1 MAFAEF
7 AQRFGPLNTLIT
19 FPRSRLLR
27 LTALALFG
35 TACKQ
40 KEVRPEELF
49 QAQALGLAYLETGQ
63 LAPAESAFKKVIALA
78 PQDPAG
84 YANLGVTYL
93 RGSRFADAEAQ
104 LKRARTLDPASAD
117 IGLSLAKLYAV
128 TGRTSDARSTLDA
141 LRRADPRNAHVAY
154 ALAELDRS
162 DSTAADRH
170 LAELR
175 DVMALSPTNVAVR
188 AQLIDALVRRG
199 QADSAVRQL
208 EEVRRIGP
216 EPPPDARAPVDETI
230 QLLRAGKTAA
240 AREPLDRFL
249 HAMELTS
256 GYQASLDDVKWLDGP
271 LAGRPVL
278 SFTPKSIAMLRG
290 LGGGRGKPQ
299 PDLVRFTDVTGEAK
313 LPEMPTVPA
322 TGSGAG
328 AIAVGDFDGDGID
341 DLFLSVRPAQ
351 AAAMETHLYRVRGRE
366 FTDVTA
372 ESGLVVPGG
381 AVFATFADYDNDGH
395 LDLFVIGGDQRAHL
409 FRNDGK
415 AKFQDVTAA
424 SRITNIGGA
433 TKALFVDLDHDGDLD
448 IVLVGGPS
456 VLFYRNNA
464 DGTFTEMAQAV
475 GLRGGGGTT
484 RDAAFADF
492 DDDGRMDLFVVGDK
506 GAALYHNAGN
516 RQLTDVISTSGI
528 SVVGGM
534 AVAVGDYNN
543 DGAFDLFVA
552 GPKGGSSTL
561 WVNDG
566 SGKFRRDTRS
576 DDVLRSL
583 SNIDVRNAT
592 FADFDNDGWLDLI
605 VVGDAGASG
614 GVRVL
619 RNDGTGRFI
628 DRSSILPPTAQA
640 ATSVIAADVDA
651 DGDQDLLLGGPNG
664 VRLLRNL
671 GANGSLSMQVQLV
684 GLRTGSGKNNDLG
697 IGAKVEVRAA
707 DLYQTRVITS
717 RVTSFGLGP
726 HLKADVIRVEWPN
739 GVPQTVY
746 FPGSD
751 QDVLENEVLKGSCAF
766 LYTWDGTRF
775 RFVTDVMWRSALG
788 MPLGLLGSNTSY
800 APAGA
805 SQEYLRIPAGVLK
818 SRNGKYVMQLTE
830 ELWET
835 AYADHVKLLAVD
847 HPDSVDVFVDERFV
861 PPGPVALKPYYVTRR
876 ELPLSAVDERGN
888 DVLDALRATDDKF
901 VSNLTPLQYQ
911 GLVEP
916 HDLIMDLGADAGRDS
931 SFLFL
936 RGWIYPTDA
945 SINVA
950 LSQQTRSK
958 TMMPSLEVRD
968 ANDAWKI
975 ANPNLSF
982 PSGKDKTLIVDLARI
997 FPTADHHVRIRTN
1010 LQIYWDEAFVALSRR
1025 DAGARITTLDAVS
1038 ADLHARGYSRTYR
1051 KGGRYGPWWF
1061 DYDSVSH
1068 EPRWRPIEGAFTR
1081 FGDVLPLLGHSDDMY
1096 VIMAPGDE
1104 MTLQFDASSEKN
1116 LPRGWT
1122 RDFLLYSDGW
1132 IKDSDLNTAFGTSVE
1147 PLPFHAIKQYPYAPG
1162 DSYPTDSAHQRYL
1175 RDYNT
1180 RLIRRTESPR
1190 PQ

>member
-1 MAFAEF
+1 MKSVARLAAAFA
-7 AQRFGPLNTLIT
+7 LVMI
-19 FPRSRLLR
+19 
-27 LTALALFG
+27 
-35 TACKQ
+35 ACTQ

-49 QAQALGLAYLETGQ
+49 QAQSLGLAYLETGQ

-78 PQDPAG
+78 PRDAAG

-93 RGSRFADAEAQ
+93 RGSRFSDAEAQ
-104 LKRARTLDPASAD
+104 LKHARELDPANAD
-117 IGLSLAKLYAV
+117 IALSLAKVYAV
-128 TGRTSDARSTLDA
+128 TGRSSEARSTLDG
-141 LRRADPRNAHVAY
+141 LRRADPRNPHAAY
-154 ALAELDRS
+154 ALAELDKR
-162 DSTAADRH
+162 DSTAAGRYVGDLH
-170 LAELR
+170 
-175 DVMALSPTNVAVR
+175 DVMSLSPTNLAVR
-188 AQLIDALVRRG
+188 VQLIDAYVRG
-199 QADSAVRQL
+199 NQPDSAVRQL

-216 EPPPDARAPVDETI
+216 ELPPDARAPLDSTI
-230 QLLRAGKTAA
+230 QLLRLGKVAA

-256 GYQASLDDVKWLDGP
+256 SYQASLDDVKWLEGP
-271 LAGRPVL
+271 LTGRPVL

-299 PDLVRFTDVTGEAK
+299 PDLVRFSDVTAEAK
-313 LPEMPTVPA
+313 LPELVPA
-322 TGSGAG
+322 TASPVKTPG

-341 DLFLSVRPAQ
+341 DLFLSIWSPQQQRS
-351 AAAMETHLYRVRGRE
+351 ETHLYRIRGRE
-366 FTDVTA
+366 FTDVA
-372 ESGLVVPGG
+372 AQSGLALPNG
-381 AVFATFADYDNDGH
+381 ANFATFVDVDNDGH
-395 LDLFVIGGDQRAHL
+395 LDLFTIGGDQRAHL
-409 FRNDGK
+409 FHNDGK
-415 AKFQDVTAA
+415 GKFQDVTAA
-424 SRITNIGGA
+424 SGIANLGGA
-433 TKALFVDLDHDGDLD
+433 TRAMFVDLDHDGDLD
-448 IVLVGGPS
+448 LVLVGGPS
-456 VLFYRNNA
+456 LLFYRNNA
-464 DGTFTEMAQAV
+464 DGTFTEMAGAV
-475 GLRGGGGTT
+475 GLTASIGTT
-484 RDAAFADF
+484 NDAAFADF
-492 DDDGRMDLFVVGDK
+492 DDDGRMDLLVVGET

-516 RQLTDVISTSGI
+516 RQLTNAIASSGI
-528 SVVGGM
+528 KITGGS

-543 DGAFDLFVA
+543 DGAFDVFAA
-552 GPKGGSSTL
+552 GTKGGPSTL
-561 WVNDG
+561 WLNDG
-566 SGKFRRDTRS
+566 RGGFRRDSRS
-576 DDVLRSL
+576 DDVLKTL
-583 SNIDVRNAT
+583 ATINVHDVT
-592 FADFDNDGWLDLI
+592 FADFDNDGFLDLI
-605 VVGDAGASG
+605 VVGDG

-619 RNDGTGRFI
+619 RNDGTGRFV
-628 DRSSILPPTAQA
+628 DRSSILPAALPS
-640 ATSVIAADVDA
+640 ATSVIPADVDG
-651 DGDQDLLLGGPNG
+651 DGDQDLLLGGPTG

-684 GLRTGSGKNNDLG
+684 GLRTGSGKNNDFG

-717 RVTSFGLGP
+717 RITSFGLGP

-766 LYTWDGTRF
+766 LYTWDGSRY

-805 SQEYLRIPAGVLK
+805 SQEYLRIPASALK
-818 SRNGKYVMQLTE
+818 AKNGKYVMQLTE

-835 AYADHVKLLAVD
+835 AYADHLKLLAVD

-861 PPGPVALKPYYVTRR
+861 PPGPVELRPFFVTRR
-876 ELPLSAVDERGN
+876 ELPRSAVDERGN

-901 VSNLTPLQYQ
+901 VTNLTPLQYQ

-916 HDLIMDLGADAGRDS
+916 HDLILDLGPDAGRDS

-950 LSQQTRSK
+950 LSQQTKSK

-968 ANDAWKI
+968 ATGAWRTAI
-975 ANPNLSF
+975 ANLSF
-982 PSGKDKTLIVDLARI
+982 PSGKDKTLIVDLAHI
-997 FPTADHHVRIRTN
+997 FLTPDRHVRIRTN

-1025 DAGARITTLDAVS
+1025 DAGARITTLDPVS
-1038 ADLHARGYSRTYR
+1038 ADLHPRGYSRTYR

-1061 DYDSVSH
+1061 DYDSVSR

-1081 FGDVLPLLGHSDDMY
+1081 FGDVLPLLGRSDDMY

-1104 MTLQFDASSEKN
+1104 MTLQFDAGSEKT

-1122 RDFLLYSDGW
+1122 RDFLLYTDGW

-1162 DSYPTDSAHQRYL
+1162 ESYPTDSAHQRYR

-1180 RLIRRTESPR
+1180 RIVTRAEPGRRN
-1190 PQ
+1190 

>member
-1 MAFAEF
+1 MSFVARLVPRLRKPHVALGT
-7 AQRFGPLNTLIT
+7 QLRFV
-19 FPRSRLLR
+19 
-27 LTALALFG
+27 AAACLALG
-35 TACKQ
+35 GAACKQ
-40 KEVRPEELF
+40 KEIRPEELF
-49 QAQALGLAYLETGQ
+49 QAQALGLAHLETGQ
-63 LAPAESAFKKVIALA
+63 LAPAESAFKKVVALA

-93 RGSRFADAEAQ
+93 RGSRFSDAEAQ
-104 LKRARTLDPASAD
+104 LTRARTMDPANAD
-117 IGLSLAKLYAV
+117 IGLTIAKLYAV
-128 TGRTSDARSTLDA
+128 TGRASEARSTLDA

-162 DSTAADRH
+162 DSAASDRR
-170 LAELR
+170 LGALR
-175 DVMALSPTNVAVR
+175 DVVTLAPTNLAVR
-188 AQLIDALVRRG
+188 LQLVDAFVRRG

-208 EEVRRIGP
+208 EDVRRIGP
-216 EPPPDARAPVDETI
+216 ELPADARLSLEETI
-230 QLLRAGKTAA
+230 RALRAGNTAA
-240 AREPLDRFL
+240 AREPLDKLL

-256 GYQASLDDVKWLDGP
+256 TYQAALDDVKWLDGP
-271 LAGRPVL
+271 LAGRPIL

-299 PDLVRFTDVTGEAK
+299 PDLVRFSDVTAEAR
-313 LPEMPTVPA
+313 LPEMQASAAPA
-322 TGSGAG
+322 NTPG

-341 DLFLSVRPAQ
+341 DLFLSVWSPEQRK
-351 AAAMETHLYRVRGRE
+351 MDTRLYRIRGRE
-366 FTDVTA
+366 FSDVTPQTGIA
-372 ESGLVVPGG
+372 LPEG
-381 AVFATFADYDNDGH
+381 AAFATFADFDNDGR
-395 LDLFVIGGDQRAHL
+395 LDLFTIGGDQRPHL

-415 AKFQDVTAA
+415 GKFQDVSATSGISNA
-424 SRITNIGGA
+424 GGA
-433 TKALFVDLDHDGDLD
+433 RKGVFVDLDHDGDLD
-448 IVLVGGPS
+448 LILVGGPS
-456 VLFYRNNA
+456 LFFYRNNA
-464 DGTFTEMAQAV
+464 DGTFTEMAKDV
-475 GLRGGGGTT
+475 GLTT
-484 RDAAFADF
+484 PVASTNDAAFADF
-492 DDDGRMDLFVVGDK
+492 DDDGRIDLFVVGAN
-506 GAALYHNAGN
+506 GAALYRNAGN
-516 RQLTDVISTSGI
+516 RQLSNAIASSGI
-528 SVVGGM
+528 DVKSGA

-543 DGAFDLFVA
+543 DGSFDVFIA
-552 GPKGGSSTL
+552 GTKGTPSTL

-566 SGKFRRDTRS
+566 TGKFRRDSRS
-576 DDVLRSL
+576 DNVLKTLDAIGVSE
-583 SNIDVRNAT
+583 VAFT
-592 FADFDNDGWLDLI
+592 DFDNDGWLDI
-605 VVGDAGASG
+605 VVVGGAANGG
-614 GVRVL
+614 GVRLL
-619 RNDGTGRFI
+619 RNDGTGRFV
-628 DRSSILPPTAQA
+628 DRSSILPPTAQS

-651 DGDQDLLLGGPNG
+651 DGDQDLLLGGPTG

-684 GLRTGSGKNNDLG
+684 GLRTGSGKNNDFG

-739 GVPQTVY
+739 GVPQTVF

-766 LYTWDGTRF
+766 LYTWDGARY

-805 SQEYLRIPAGVLK
+805 SQEYLRIPATALK
-818 SRNGKYVMQLTE
+818 AKNGKYVMQLTE

-835 AYADHVKLLAVD
+835 AYADHLKLLAVD
-847 HPDSVDVFVDERFV
+847 HPDSVDVYVDERFV
-861 PPGPVALKPYYVTRR
+861 PPGPVDLKPYFVTRR
-876 ELPLSAVDERGN
+876 QLPLSAVDDHGN

-911 GLVEP
+911 GLVEA
-916 HDLIMDLGADAGRDS
+916 HDLVMDLGPDAGRDS

-958 TMMPSLEVRD
+958 TVMPSLEVRD
-968 ANDAWKI
+968 AKGVWKT

-997 FPTADHHVRIRTN
+997 FPTNDHHVRIRTN

-1025 DAGARITTLDAVS
+1025 DVGARITPLPALS

-1061 DYDSVSH
+1061 DYDSVSR

-1081 FGDVLPLLGHSDDMY
+1081 FGNVLPLLDRSDDMY

-1104 MTLQFDASSEKN
+1104 MTLEFDAATETA
-1116 LPRGWT
+1116 LPRGWR
-1122 RDFLLYSDGW
+1122 RDFLLYTDGW
-1132 IKDSDLNTAFGTSVE
+1132 IKDSDLNTAFGTTVE

-1162 DSYPTDSAHQRYL
+1162 ESYPADSAHQRYL
-1175 RDYNT
+1175 REYNT
-1180 RLIRRTESPR
+1180 RAVTRAEPPRRH
-1190 PQ
+1190 

>member
-1 MAFAEF
+1 MRANLRAIARAPKGVNF
-7 AQRFGPLNTLIT
+7 
-19 FPRSRLLR
+19 RSMKSVARLAA
-27 LTALALFG
+27 ALALIG
-35 TACKQ
+35 IGCKQ

-63 LAPAESAFKKVIALA
+63 LAPAESAFKKVVALA
-78 PQDPAG
+78 PRDPAG

-93 RGSRFADAEAQ
+93 RGSRFPDAKAQ
-104 LKRARTLDPASAD
+104 LERAREMDPGNAD

-128 TGRTSDARSTLDA
+128 TDRSSDARSTLDA

-154 ALAELDRS
+154 ALAELDKR
-162 DSTAADRH
+162 DSAATDRYV
-170 LAELR
+170 AELH
-175 DVMALSPTNVAVR
+175 DVMSLSPTNVAVR
-188 AQLIDALVRRG
+188 LQLVDAYVRRN
-199 QADSAVRQL
+199 QSDSAVRQL
-208 EEVRRIGP
+208 EEIRRIGP
-216 EPPPDARAPVDETI
+216 ELPPDVRAPVDSTI
-230 QLLRAGKTAA
+230 QLLRSGKVAA

-256 GYQASLDDVKWLDGP
+256 SYQASLDDVKWLDGP
-271 LAGRPVL
+271 LSGRPVL

-290 LGGGRGKPQ
+290 LGGGRGKPRPDQ
-299 PDLVRFTDVTGEAK
+299 VRFQDVTAEARLPDLQSSTAAPVKT
-313 LPEMPTVPA
+313 P
-322 TGSGAG
+322 G

-341 DLFLSVRPAQ
+341 DLFLSAWSPQQQRV
-351 AAAMETHLYRVRGRE
+351 ETHLYRIRGRE
-366 FTDVTA
+366 FTDATA
-372 ESGLVVPGG
+372 QVALPSG
-381 AVFATFADYDNDGH
+381 AAFATFADYDNDGH
-395 LDLFVIGGDQRAHL
+395 LDLFAIGGDQRPHL
-409 FRNDGK
+409 LRNDGK
-415 AKFQDVTAA
+415 GKFQDVTSA
-424 SRITNIGGA
+424 SGIANLGGA
-433 TKALFVDLDHDGDLD
+433 RKALFVDLDHDGDLD
-448 IVLVGGPS
+448 LVLVGGPS
-456 VLFYRNNA
+456 LLFYRNNA
-464 DGTFTEMAQAV
+464 DGTFSEMAQAV
-475 GLRGGGGTT
+475 GLMSAAGVAN
-484 RDAAFADF
+484 DAAFADF
-492 DDDGRMDLFVVGDK
+492 DDDGRMDLLVVGEA
-506 GAALYHNAGN
+506 GTALYHNAGN
-516 RQLTDVISTSGI
+516 RQLTNTIASSGI
-528 SVVGGM
+528 DVRGGS

-543 DGAFDLFVA
+543 DGAFDVFIA
-552 GPKGGSSTL
+552 GAYDNPSTL

-566 SGKFRRDTRS
+566 TGKFRRDSRS
-576 DDVLRSL
+576 DDVLKTL
-583 SNIDVRNAT
+583 PTIDVRGVSFT
-592 FADFDNDGWLDLI
+592 DFDNDGWLDLI
-605 VVGDAGASG
+605 VAGNG

-628 DRSSILPPTAQA
+628 DRSSIVPPGLPS
-640 ATSVIAADVDA
+640 ATSIIAADVDG
-651 DGDQDLLLGGPNG
+651 DGDQDLLLGGPTG
-664 VRLLRNL
+664 IRVLRNF

-684 GLRTGSGKNNDLG
+684 GLRTGSGKNNDFG

-766 LYTWDGTRF
+766 LYTWDGAHY

-805 SQEYLRIPAGVLK
+805 SQEYLRIPASALK
-818 SRNGKYVMQLTE
+818 SKNGKYVMQLTE

-835 AYADHVKLLAVD
+835 AYADHLRLLAVD

-861 PPGPVALKPYYVTRR
+861 PPGPVDLRPYYITHRQ
-876 ELPLSAVDERGN
+876 LPRSAVDGRGN

-901 VSNLTPLQYQ
+901 VTNLTPLQYQ

-916 HDLIMDLGADAGRDS
+916 HDLIMDLGPNAGRDS

-950 LSQQTRSK
+950 LSQQTKSK

-968 ANDAWKI
+968 AKGMWKM

-997 FPTADHHVRIRTN
+997 FPTSDHRVRIRTN
-1010 LQIYWDEAFVALSRR
+1010 LQIYWDEAFVAVSRR
-1025 DAGARITTLDAVS
+1025 DAGAHITTLEPLS

-1061 DYDSVSH
+1061 DYDSVSR

-1081 FGDVLPLLGHSDDMY
+1081 FGDVLPLLGRSDDMY
-1096 VIMAPGDE
+1096 VIMSPGDE
-1104 MTLQFDASSEKN
+1104 MTLQFDATSEKT

-1122 RDFLLYSDGW
+1122 RDFLLYTDGW

-1162 DSYPTDSAHQRYL
+1162 ESYPTDSAHQRYL

-1180 RLIRRTESPR
+1180 RLIRRTESSR
-1190 PQ
+1190 PHP

>member
-1 MAFAEF
+1 MKSVARLAAAFA
-7 AQRFGPLNTLIT
+7 LVMI
-19 FPRSRLLR
+19 
-27 LTALALFG
+27 
-35 TACKQ
+35 ACKQ

-49 QAQALGLAYLETGQ
+49 QAQSLGLAYLETGQ

-78 PQDPAG
+78 PRDPAG

-104 LKRARTLDPASAD
+104 LKHARELDPANAD
-117 IGLSLAKLYAV
+117 IALSLAKLYGV
-128 TGRTSDARSTLDA
+128 TARSSDARATLDA

-154 ALAELDRS
+154 ALAELDKR
-162 DSTAADRH
+162 DSTAADRYIG
-170 LAELR
+170 ELH
-175 DVMALSPTNVAVR
+175 DVMSLSPTNLAVR
-188 AQLIDALVRRG
+188 VQLIDAYVRRN
-199 QADSAVRQL
+199 QPDSAVRQL

-216 EPPPDARAPVDETI
+216 ELPPDARAPLDTTI
-230 QLLRAGKTAA
+230 QLLRSGKAAA
-240 AREPLDRFL
+240 ARAPLDRFL
-249 HAMELTS
+249 HAMELTAN
-256 GYQASLDDVKWLDGP
+256 YQASLDDVKWLDGP
-271 LAGRPVL
+271 LSGRPVL

-299 PDLVRFTDVTGEAK
+299 PDLVRFSDVTAEAK
-313 LPEMPTVPA
+313 LPELLPA
-322 TGSGAG
+322 TNAPAKTPG

-341 DLFLSVRPAQ
+341 DLFLSIWSPQ
-351 AAAMETHLYRVRGRE
+351 QQKSETHLYRIRGRE

-372 ESGLVVPGG
+372 ESGLALPSG
-381 AVFATFADYDNDGH
+381 ATFATFVDVDNDGH
-395 LDLFVIGGDQRAHL
+395 LDLFTIGGDQRAHL

-415 AKFQDVTAA
+415 GKFQDVTPA
-424 SRITNIGGA
+424 SGIANLAGA
-433 TKALFVDLDHDGDLD
+433 TKATFVDLDHDGDLD
-448 IVLVGGPS
+448 LVLVGGPS
-456 VLFYRNNA
+456 LLFYRNNA

-475 GLRGGGGTT
+475 GLTAAVGTT
-484 RDAAFADF
+484 TDAAFADF
-492 DDDGRMDLFVVGDK
+492 DDDGRMDLFVVGET

-516 RQLTDVISTSGI
+516 RRLTNAISSSGI
-528 SVVGGM
+528 TVNGGS

-543 DGAFDLFVA
+543 DGAFDVFVA
-552 GPKGGSSTL
+552 GTKGGPSAL
-561 WVNDG
+561 WLNDG
-566 SGKFRRDTRS
+566 TGHFRRDSRS
-576 DDVLRSL
+576 DDVLKAL
-583 SNIDVRNAT
+583 TAINVRGVQ
-592 FADFDNDGWLDLI
+592 FVDFDNDGFLDLL
-605 VVGDAGASG
+605 VVGDG
-614 GVRVL
+614 GVRLL
-619 RNDGTGRFI
+619 RNDGTGRFV
-628 DRSSILPPTAQA
+628 DRSSILPTALPS
-640 ATSVIAADVDA
+640 ATSAIAADLDG
-651 DGDQDLLLGGPNG
+651 DGDQDLLLGGPTG

-684 GLRTGSGKNNDLG
+684 GLRTGSGKNNDFG

-766 LYTWDGTRF
+766 LYTWDGSRY

-805 SQEYLRIPAGVLK
+805 SQEYLRIPGSALK
-818 SRNGKYVMQLTE
+818 AKNGKYVMQLTE

-835 AYADHVKLLAVD
+835 AYADHLKLLAVD

-861 PPGPVALKPYYVTRR
+861 PPGPVELRPFYVTRR
-876 ELPLSAVDERGN
+876 ELPRSAVDERGN

-901 VSNLTPLQYQ
+901 VTNLTPLQYQ
-911 GLVEP
+911 GLVES
-916 HDLIMDLGADAGRDS
+916 HDLIMDLGPDAGRDN

-950 LSQQTRSK
+950 LSQQTKSK

-968 ANDAWKI
+968 AKGEWRTAI
-975 ANPNLSF
+975 ANLSF
-982 PSGKDKTLIVDLARI
+982 PSGKDKTLIVDLAHI
-997 FPTADHHVRIRTN
+997 FLTPDRHVRIRTN

-1025 DAGARITTLDAVS
+1025 DAGARITTLEPLS

-1061 DYDSVSH
+1061 DYDSVSR

-1081 FGDVLPLLGHSDDMY
+1081 FGDVLPLLGRSDDMY

-1104 MTLQFDASSEKN
+1104 MTLQFDAASEKT
-1116 LPRGWT
+1116 LPKSWT
-1122 RDFLLYSDGW
+1122 RDFLLYTDGW

-1162 DSYPTDSAHQRYL
+1162 ESYPTDSAHQRYR

-1180 RLIRRTESPR
+1180 RIVRRTESAR

>member
-1 MAFAEF
+1 MKLVAPLAAAFA
-7 AQRFGPLNTLIT
+7 L
-19 FPRSRLLR
+19 SLL
-27 LTALALFG
+27 G
-35 TACKQ
+35 IACKQ

-49 QAQALGLAYLETGQ
+49 QSQSLGLAYLETGQ
-63 LAPAESAFKKVIALA
+63 LASAESAFKKVIALA

-93 RGSRFADAEAQ
+93 RGSRFPEAEAQ
-104 LKRARTLDPASAD
+104 LKRARELDPASAD
-117 IGLSLAKLYAV
+117 IALSLAKLYAV
-128 TGRTSDARSTLDA
+128 NDRANDARTTLDA
-141 LRRADPRNAHVAY
+141 LRRTDPRNAHVAY
-154 ALAELDRS
+154 ALAELDKR
-162 DSTAADRH
+162 DSTAAERYVG
-170 LAELR
+170 ELR
-175 DVMALSPTNVAVR
+175 DVMALSPTNLAVR
-188 AQLIDALVRRG
+188 LQLIDAFVRRN
-199 QADSAVRQL
+199 QPDSAVRQL
-208 EEVRRIGP
+208 EEARRVGP
-216 EPPPDARAPVDETI
+216 ELPPDARAPLEETI
-230 QLLRAGKTAA
+230 QSLRAGKVAA

-290 LGGGRGKPQ
+290 LGGGRGKPR
-299 PDLVRFTDVTGEAK
+299 PDLVRFTDVTAESK
-313 LPEMPTVPA
+313 LPELQTV
-322 TGSGAG
+322 TGAPVKNSG

-341 DLFLSVRPAQ
+341 DLFLSIWSPAQ
-351 AAAMETHLYRVRGRE
+351 QKTETHLYRIRGRE

-372 ESGLVVPGG
+372 QSGLALPSG
-381 AVFATFADYDNDGH
+381 ATFATFVDFDNDGH
-395 LDLFVIGGDQRAHL
+395 LDLFAIGGDQRAHL

-415 AKFQDVTAA
+415 GKFQDITAA
-424 SRITNIGGA
+424 SGIANLGGA

-448 IVLVGGPS
+448 LVLVGGPS
-456 VLFYRNNA
+456 PLFYRNNA

-475 GLRGGGGTT
+475 GLAAAGGTT

-492 DDDGRMDLFVVGDK
+492 DDDGRMDLLVVGET
-506 GAALYHNAGN
+506 GAALFHNAGN
-516 RQLTDVISTSGI
+516 RQLTNAIVSSGI
-528 SVVGGM
+528 DVKGGS

-543 DGAFDLFVA
+543 DGAFDVFIA
-552 GPKGGSSTL
+552 GAKGAPSTL
-561 WVNDG
+561 WLNDG
-566 SGKFRRDTRS
+566 TGKFRRDPRS
-576 DDVLRSL
+576 DDALRALTAVGVREVLFS
-583 SNIDVRNAT
+583 
-592 FADFDNDGWLDLI
+592 DFDNDGWLDLVI
-605 VVGDAGASG
+605 VGDGGA
-614 GVRVL
+614 RLL
-619 RNDGTGRFI
+619 RNDGTGRFV
-628 DRSSILPPTAQA
+628 DRSSILPPDVPS
-640 ATSVIAADVDA
+640 ATSVIAADLDA
-651 DGDQDLLLGGPNG
+651 DGDQDLLLGGPTG

-684 GLRTGSGKNNDLG
+684 GLRTGSGKNNDFG
-697 IGAKVEVRAA
+697 IGAKVEVRAG

-766 LYTWDGTRF
+766 LYTWDGSHY

-805 SQEYLRIPAGVLK
+805 SQEYLRIPGSALK
-818 SRNGKYVMQLTE
+818 SKNGKYVMQLTE

-835 AYADHVKLLAVD
+835 AYADHLKLLAVD
-847 HPDSVDVFVDERFV
+847 HPDSVDVFVDERFI
-861 PPGPVALKPYYVTRR
+861 PPGPIDLRPYYVTRR
-876 ELPLSAVDERGN
+876 QLPLSAIDERGN

-916 HDLIMDLGADAGRDS
+916 HDLIMDLGPDAGRDS

-968 ANDAWKI
+968 TKGAWKM

-1010 LQIYWDEAFVALSRR
+1010 LQIYWDEAFVALNRR
-1025 DAGARITTLDAVS
+1025 DAGARITSLDAVS
-1038 ADLHARGYSRTYR
+1038 AELHARGYSRTYR

-1061 DYDSVSH
+1061 DYDSVSR

-1081 FGDVLPLLGHSDDMY
+1081 FGDVLPLVRSSDDMY

-1104 MTLQFDASSEKN
+1104 MTLQFDAGSEKA

-1122 RDFLLYSDGW
+1122 RDFLLYTDGW

-1162 DSYPTDSAHQRYL
+1162 ESYPTDSAHQRYL
-1175 RDYNT
+1175 RTYNT
-1180 RLIRRTESPR
+1180 RVVRRTESPR

>member
-1 MAFAEF
+1 MSFAALVGQRLRNRHTTVVGSRRLIVAAFA
-7 AQRFGPLNTLIT
+7 
-19 FPRSRLLR
+19 
-27 LTALALFG
+27 LAG

-49 QAQALGLAYLETGQ
+49 QAQALALAYLETSQ
-63 LAPAESAFKKVIALA
+63 LAPAETAFKKVIALA
-78 PQDPAG
+78 PTDPAG

-93 RGSRFADAEAQ
+93 RESRFSDAEAQ
-104 LKRARTLDPASAD
+104 LKRARQMDPASAD
-117 IGLSLAKLYAV
+117 IGLSLAKLFAV
-128 TGRTSDARSTLDA
+128 TGRAAEARTTLDA
-141 LRRADPRNAHVAY
+141 MRRADPRNAHVAY
-154 ALAELDRS
+154 ALAELDKQDSSAS
-162 DSTAADRH
+162 DRYVG
-170 LAELR
+170 ELR
-175 DVMALSPTNVAVR
+175 DVATLSPTNIAVR
-188 AQLIDALVRRG
+188 LQLVDAFVRRNEP
-199 QADSAVRQL
+199 DSAVGQL

-216 EPPPDARAPVDETI
+216 ELPPDARTPLEETVR
-230 QLLRAGKTAA
+230 LLRADKVAA
-240 AREPLDRFL
+240 AREPLDKL
-249 HAMELTS
+249 LSAAELTS
-256 GYQASLDDVKWLDGP
+256 GYQASLDDVKWLEGP

-299 PDLVRFTDVTGEAK
+299 PDLVRFTDITAESK
-313 LPEMPTVPA
+313 LPEMQTSGGAAVD
-322 TGSGAG
+322 GAG

-341 DLFLSVRPAQ
+341 DLFLSMWPAQ
-351 AAAMETHLYRVRGRE
+351 QQKADTRLYRVRGRE
-366 FTDVTA
+366 FTDVTQEA
-372 ESGLVVPGG
+372 GLALPAG
-381 AVFATFADYDNDGH
+381 ATFATFVDFDNDGH
-395 LDLFVIGGDQRAHL
+395 MDLFAIGGDRQAHL
-409 FRNDGK
+409 LRNDGK
-415 AKFQDVTAA
+415 GRFQDVTAT

-448 IVLVGGPS
+448 LVLVGGPS

-464 DGTFTEMAQAV
+464 DATFTEMSQSVGLTGAV
-475 GLRGGGGTT
+475 GAT

-492 DDDGRMDLFVVGDK
+492 DDDGRMDLVVVGEK
-506 GAALYHNAGN
+506 GARLYRNAGN
-516 RQLTDVISTSGI
+516 RQFTDATAASGI
-528 SVVGGM
+528 DVSGGA
-534 AVAVGDYNN
+534 AVAVGDYDNN
-543 DGAFDLFVA
+543 GTFDLFIA
-552 GPKGGSSTL
+552 GLNGTPPTL
-561 WVNDG
+561 WLNDG
-566 SGKFRRDTRS
+566 NGKFRRDARS
-576 DDVLRSL
+576 DDVLKPL
-583 SNIDVRNAT
+583 ATIDARAVVFT
-592 FADFDNDGWLDLI
+592 DFDNDGWLDLI
-605 VVGDAGASG
+605 VGGDGS
-614 GVRVL
+614 VRVL
-619 RNDGTGRFI
+619 RNDGTGRFV
-628 DRSSILPPTAQA
+628 DRSSILPPTASS
-640 ATSVIAADVDA
+640 ATSIVAADVDA
-651 DGDQDLLLGGPNG
+651 DGDQDLLLGGPTG

-684 GLRTGSGKNNDLG
+684 GLRTGSGKNNDFG

-726 HLKADVIRVEWPN
+726 HLKADVIRVAWPN

-766 LYTWDGTRF
+766 LYTWDGAHF

-805 SQEYLRIPAGVLK
+805 SQEYLRIPSGVLK
-818 SRNGKYVMQLTE
+818 PKNGRYVMQLTE

-835 AYADHVKLLAVD
+835 AYADHLKLLAVD
-847 HPDSVDVFVDERFV
+847 HPDSIDVFVDERFV
-861 PPGPVALKPYYVTRR
+861 PPGPVEFRPFYVTHKQR
-876 ELPLSAVDERGN
+876 PLSAVDDHGSN
-888 DVLDALRATDDKF
+888 VLDALRATDDKF
-901 VSNLTPLQYQ
+901 ASNLTPLQYQ

-916 HDLIMDLGADAGRDS
+916 HDLILDLGPDAGRDS

-968 ANDAWKI
+968 AKGAWKI

-1025 DAGARITTLDAVS
+1025 DAGARVATLPVIR
-1038 ADLHARGYSRTYR
+1038 ADLHERGYSRTYR

-1061 DYDSVSH
+1061 DYDSVSR

-1081 FGDVLPLLGHSDDMY
+1081 FGDVLPLLDRSDDMY

-1104 MTLQFDASSEKN
+1104 MTLEFDAGSEQT

-1122 RDFLLYSDGW
+1122 RDFLLYTDGW
-1132 IKDSDLNTAFGTSVE
+1132 IKDSDLNTAFGTTVE
-1147 PLPFHAIKQYPYAPG
+1147 PLPFHAIKQYPYAAGESFP
-1162 DSYPTDSAHQRYL
+1162 SDSAHQSYL
-1175 RDYNT
+1175 RKYNT
-1180 RLIRRTESPR
+1180 RVVRRTDSSR